1 METVILLIFCGAL
14 GAFSI
19 WCFKMVIEYD
29 IARGIT
35 AMSARRSRLSSWK
48 TDSAMRSFMVTT
60 SRILNTE
67 YNGADV
73 YRPRL
78 IFAAG

>member
-1 METVILLIFCGAL
+1 
-14 GAFSI
+14 
-19 WCFKMVIEYD
+19 
-29 IARGIT
+29 
-35 AMSARRSRLSSWK
+35 
-48 TDSAMRSFMVTT
+48 MVTT

-78 IFAAG
+78 IFCGGIIVKKACNVGSNVILLLR